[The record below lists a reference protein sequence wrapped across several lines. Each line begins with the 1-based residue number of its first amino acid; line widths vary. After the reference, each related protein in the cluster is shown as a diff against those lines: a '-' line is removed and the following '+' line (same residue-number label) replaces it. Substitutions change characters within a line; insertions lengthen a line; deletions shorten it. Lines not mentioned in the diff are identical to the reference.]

1 MGDKVK
7 IYLDLL
13 FLINFGFDFLLL
25 LVVSIL
31 LRRST
36 SIKRILFGAFVGGI
50 SIFTLFLPM
59 NSITLFLFK
68 IGISVLMLLS
78 TFGYRNRRY
87 FFRNF
92 FYLYTASILLGGFLY
107 FLNVQFSYDQ
117 EGLVFFHKGLSINV
131 VFLII
136 FSPVILY
143 TYVKQGL
150 HLKQNYSCYYKV
162 KLYRQENILEVT
174 AFLDTGNTLVDPYLG
189 RPIILMN
196 EKNWKTE
203 EEFFFV
209 PIHTVGETS
218 LLKCV
223 RLEKIEIVGVGERK
237 NVVLGLTKEPIR
249 MEGIDVLL
257 QKQLLEG

>member
-1 MGDKVK
+1 MK
-7 IYLDLL
+7 IYLDLI
-13 FLINFGFDFLLL
+13 FFVNFGFDFLLL
-25 LVVSIL
+25 LVVSVL
-31 LRRST
+31 LRRT
-36 SIKRILFGAFVGGI
+36 VHLKRIALGALIGGM
-50 SIFTLFLPM
+50 SIFALFLPM
-59 NSITLFLFK
+59 DTITLFLFK
-68 IGISVLMLLS
+68 IGVSVFMLLA

-107 FLNVQFSYDQ
+107 FLNVQFSYGQ
-117 EGLVFFHKGLSINV
+117 EGLVFFHKGFSINV

-136 FSPVILY
+136 FSPIILY

-162 KLYRQENILEVT
+162 KLYSKDSMIEKT
-174 AFLDTGNTLVDPYLG
+174 AFLDTGNTLIDPYMG

-196 EKNWKTE
+196 ERNWKNE

-218 LLKCV
+218 LLKCI
-223 RLEKIEIVGVGERK
+223 RLEKIEIVGIGERK